1 MNYHLLPKDYVI
13 SDRYMIWSK
22 IGQGHSSSVY
32 RALDFKTKTEVALK
46 VLDPFLA
53 RDTLNVQRFSR
64 EVQIVRSLNHP
75 NIIRIYDFFKDKDFY
90 VISMEAFNGM
100 DGKAFLEKFG
110 RLDITGFFIVAK
122 NILSTISACH
132 EKGILHRDLKPQNI
146 LINEF
151 LDIKVLDFGIS
162 KMNTMSDL
170 TRTGTV
176 IGTPEYMAPELF
188 HSVRNADPRSD
199 IYALGSVFYEF
210 LTGRPPYRA
219 TSLSA
224 IMTLHMQGEIER
236 ILDIRED
243 IPEWLDAVISKC
255 LRTDPNDRYQSIY
268 ELFRDIEKKERSS
281 ALIEKKRTPAF
292 CLSCKSEMISG
303 LNFCHICGKFYGEV
317 FEKGKY
323 SVILNQCE
331 DVNKVKQFL
340 LSIDS
345 SLSEKRTVWALK
357 ALPRV
362 IIRGISKTAAE
373 NLYYELSGYPCECA
387 VTEKLSSH
395 LKIPRVYFFA
405 TILCFLLMRFPIRG
419 LSVTGF
425 NMTSFLVLLPLI
437 VCEALLIYIYK
448 AKTRPI
454 IHPKLRKSDKG
465 KTDGEILDFSRS
477 IRELSDKN
485 LKTILGHI
493 VLKLLNIK
501 KGIKRGRSDLDFEGL
516 SKVVRL
522 AIHSAKTIETFQ
534 EYLASTSLNEIKGKM
549 DSVSLK
555 LKYAKDTNET
565 EKLIALHSNL
575 KTAFLNYQKIQEEYA
590 SHYVAT
596 VNLNAVLKKFEDD
609 FENSSPNQI
618 MEDDIEK
625 LQNELTIPNETEIRT
640 NSLQN

>member
-1 MNYHLLPKDYVI
+1 
-13 SDRYMIWSK
+13 MIWSK

-32 RALDFKTKTEVALK
+32 KALDFNTKTEVALK

-53 RDTLNVQRFSR
+53 RDTVNVQRFAR
-64 EVQIVRSLNHP
+64 EVQIIRSLNHP
-75 NIIRIYDFFKDKDFY
+75 NIIKIYDFFKDKDFY

-110 RLDITGFFIVAK
+110 RLNMTGFLIIAK

-146 LINEF
+146 LINDL

-188 HSVRNADPRSD
+188 HSIRNADPRSD

-224 IMTLHMQGEIER
+224 IMTLHMQGKIEK

-243 IPEWLDAVISKC
+243 IPEWLDAVILKC
-255 LRTDPNDRYQSIY
+255 LKTDSNHRYQSTY
-268 ELFRDIEKKERSS
+268 ELFRDIEKQEHSD
-281 ALIEKKRTPAF
+281 AFVEKKRTPAL

-303 LNFCHICGKFYGEV
+303 LNFCHICGKLYGEV

-331 DVNKVKQFL
+331 DTNKLKQFL

-345 SLSEKRTVWALK
+345 SLSEKRIDWALK
-357 ALPRV
+357 ALPAV
-362 IIRGISKTAAE
+362 IIRGVNKTAAE
-373 NLYYELSGYPCECA
+373 NLYHELSGYPCECS
-387 VTEKLSSH
+387 VTNKLSSH
-395 LKIPRVYFFA
+395 FKIPRVYFLA
-405 TILCFLLMRFPIRG
+405 TILCLILLRVPIG
-419 LSVTGF
+419 LKAITGF
-425 NMTSFLVLLPLI
+425 NFISLLLFLPFI
-437 VCEALLIYIYK
+437 MCEGLLIYVYK

-454 IHPKLRKSDKG
+454 IHPTGRRAHQG
-465 KTDGEILDFSRS
+465 ETDGEHLDFARS
-477 IRELSDKN
+477 LRELSDGN

-501 KGIKRGRSDLDFEGL
+501 NGLKRGQHDLESERL
-516 SKVVRL
+516 SKIVWL

-534 EYLASTSLNEIKGKM
+534 EYLASTSLNEIKDKM

-555 LKYAKDTNET
+555 LKYTKDTNKT
-565 EKLIALHSNL
+565 ENLIALHSNL
-575 KTAFLNYQKIQEEYA
+575 KTAFSNYQRIQEEYA
-590 SHYVAT
+590 NHYIAT
-596 VNLNAVLKKFEDD
+596 INLNAVLKKFEDN
-609 FENSSPNQI
+609 FENSNANQI
-618 MEDDIEK
+618 LEDHIEK
-625 LQNELTIPNETEIRT
+625 LQNELTIHNGVNLTL
-640 NSLQN
+640 N